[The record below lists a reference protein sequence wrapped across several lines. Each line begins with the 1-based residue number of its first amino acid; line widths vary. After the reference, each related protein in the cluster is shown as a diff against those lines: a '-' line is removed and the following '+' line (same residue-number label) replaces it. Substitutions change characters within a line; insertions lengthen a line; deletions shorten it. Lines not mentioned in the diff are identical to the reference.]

1 MMKAYE
7 LQKAGLDGLA
17 QTKRAL
23 KAPAAGEVQLKVKAA
38 SLNYRDLKVAQGG
51 YRKFDYP
58 LVPVSDGVGE
68 VVAVGEGVTRFEI
81 GDRAATHFHPH
92 WFSNARPT
100 AAETAQTLG
109 GALDG
114 ILAELVN
121 LPADWLVKVPGYLTD
136 EEAATLPIAALTA
149 WTTLVEDGGLRA
161 GETVLVEGSGGVS
174 IFAIQ
179 FASLFGARVIAISS
193 SDAKLARAGK
203 LGATHT
209 INYKSNPDWDQE
221 VLRLTDGEGVD
232 HVVEVAGGATLGK
245 ALKALR
251 SGGQIGVIG
260 FLDSAKTEVDLLTVI
275 GKRARIRGVLV
286 GSRDAFERMN
296 HFLAQHE
303 LRPVIDTVFEF
314 DEVRE
319 AFDHLASGKHFGKI
333 AIRVAA

>member
-1 MMKAYE
+1 MKAYE
-7 LQKAGLDGLA
+7 LQKAGLEGLA
-17 QTKRAL
+17 QTKRTL
-23 KAPAAGEVQLKVKAA
+23 LAPAPGEVQIKVKAA

-68 VVAVGEGVTRFEI
+68 VIAIGEGVTRFAV
-81 GDRAATHFHPH
+81 GDRVATHFHPH
-92 WFSNARPT
+92 WFSNARPS

-109 GALDG
+109 GQLDG
-114 ILAELVN
+114 ILTEKAN
-121 LPADWLVKVPGYLTD
+121 LAADWLVKVPGYLTD

-193 SDAKLARAGK
+193 SDEKLARARE
-203 LGATHT
+203 LGAAHT
-209 INYKSNPDWDQE
+209 INYRSHPDWDDE
-221 VLRLTDGEGVD
+221 VLRLTKGEGVD
-232 HVVEVAGGATLGK
+232 HVVEVAGGTTLSK
-245 ALKALR
+245 ALKALK

-260 FLDSAKTEVDLLTVI
+260 FLDGMKTELDLVTVI
-275 GKRARIRGVLV
+275 AKRARIRGVLV
-286 GSRDAFERMN
+286 GSRDSFERMN
-296 HFLAQHE
+296 KFLARHE
-303 LRPVIDTVFEF
+303 VRPVIDTVFEF
-314 DEVRE
+314 DQLRE
-319 AFDHLASGKHFGKI
+319 AFEHLASGKHFGKI